1 MKQNYL
7 HFYLEEKDT
16 VRSYVRES
24 CFKAIFAISIYKL
37 FQTYASV
44 IISYS
49 YHHELHAMHKMDLE
63 SISQDASKSLVVIAS
78 VIFRKLWSNI
88 YVAL

>member
-7 HFYLEEKDT
+7 HFYLEEKGT

-24 CFKAIFAISIYKL
+24 FFKAIFATISIYKL

-78 VIFRKLWSNI
+78 IIFRKL
-88 YVAL
+88 